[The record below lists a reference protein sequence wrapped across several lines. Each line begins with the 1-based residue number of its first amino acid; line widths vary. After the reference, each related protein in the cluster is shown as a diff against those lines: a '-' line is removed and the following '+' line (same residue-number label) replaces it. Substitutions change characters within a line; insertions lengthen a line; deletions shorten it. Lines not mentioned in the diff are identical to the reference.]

1 MKKLLL
7 TIVSLFICIGIVQAK
22 NCEIISGDG
31 KHIGDEI
38 KCGTESF
45 YVIDYNETQTSLLS
59 KYNLFVGDKIDY
71 IEAEQHQIDPETADY
86 NTLFEWAKGYCDT
99 FVASKGYN
107 AYYTYPML
115 TTEAPLKLNGCRIYE
130 KIDYE
135 HVVQD
140 ERAVGTKLV
149 NGKSQLPL
157 YGITYMVPEW
167 GYEAIHDH
175 VIKENVYDA
184 NGNLVLDNSPL
195 KKYIDGY
202 KQELERQGIHVDSVN
217 FNNLDGIKS
226 VMKKISGREVELEF
240 VYTGTHQG
248 NSTDPNEFTVKM
260 DIKDYV
266 SDNYKWLYS
275 TTYWIGSGFNGE
287 GGNYVN
293 NSMSEYN
300 DYYISNEGF
309 LCALGRGMCG
319 YFAYPIGNGIRPTV
333 VVANEYIL
341 PGALDGDNNDPGEN
355 PNTGAFVSYIV
366 VVIVA
371 MISMTVFIV
380 SERKKQLNKVV

>member
-1 MKKLLL
+1 MKKLLF
-7 TIVSLFICIGIVQAK
+7 TIVSLFICIGIVQAE

-71 IEAEQHQIDPETADY
+71 IEAEQHQMEPATIIYDE
-86 NTLFEWAKGYCDT
+86 LFEWGKSYCDT

-107 AYYTYPML
+107 AYYTYPMI
-115 TTEAPLKLNGCRIYE
+115 TTEAPISLLGCRIYE

-140 ERAVGTKLV
+140 ERAIGTKLI
-149 NGKSQLPL
+149 NGKSQLPI

-167 GYEAIHDH
+167 GYDAIHDNI
-175 VIKENVYDA
+175 IKENVYDA
-184 NGNLVLDNSPL
+184 NGNLVLENSPL

-202 KQELERQGIHVDSVN
+202 KQELERQGIIVESVD
-217 FNNLDGIKS
+217 FNTLDGIKG
-226 VMKKISGREVELEF
+226 VIKKISGREIELEF
-240 VYTGTHQG
+240 VQVGWPDAE
-248 NSTDPNEFTVKM
+248 STNPDDFTIKM
-260 DIKDYV
+260 DIKEYV
-266 SDNYKWLYS
+266 TDSYNWLYS
-275 TTYWIGSGFNGE
+275 TTYWIGSGFNNGPGDKTNE
-287 GGNYVN
+287 SYA
-293 NSMSEYN
+293 EYN

-333 VVANEYIL
+333 VIENKYIS
-341 PGALDGDNNDPGEN
+341 PVALDGDNNDTGEN
-355 PNTGAFVSYIV
+355 PNTGAFISYIV
-366 VVIVA
+366 IVFGGIA
-371 MISMTVFIV
+371 GMSFY
-380 SERKKQLNKVV
+380 LL